1 MNKEEKMA
9 MSKNQ
14 FNKKMTEVAK
24 ILGLTWE
31 GRTDTWNNSGH
42 LTGENQVKIWVNSK
56 EGSQKISFGSCYPSK
71 VLYRDRVEIGVSE
84 DKSPEQIAKD
94 IQRRFLPTYLVN
106 LKEAKAQIEVHSNY
120 EAAKQANIEL
130 VATPFG
136 YDLCGHDRDTIWPW
150 DIKEISK
157 IKAYTDKTVKLF
169 EVECS
174 PDLAIRI
181 INLVKEDNS

>member
-1 MNKEEKMA
+1 MA

-56 EGSQKISFGSCYPSK
+56 EGSQKISFGSCYPCK

-84 DKSPEQIAKD
+84 DKTPEQIAKD
-94 IQRRFLPTYLVN
+94 IQRRFLPAYLVN
-106 LKEAKAQIEVHSNY
+106 LKEAIAQIEVHNTY
-120 EAAKQANIEL
+120 EVAKQANIEKI
-130 VATPFG
+130 ATYLG
-136 YDLCGHDRDTIWPW
+136 EELREGVNGRKDRFYSHT
-150 DIKEISK
+150 ESISAVE
-157 IKAYTDKTVKLF
+157 AYTDKTVKF
-169 EVECS
+169 TVEFS
-174 PDLAIRI
+174 PDKAIRI
-181 INLVKEDNS
+181 IELLKG